1 MVSYLSRASETIRT
15 VDCRAKCQR
24 GNRTYTWNSHQ
35 ATADLLR
42 TDNVENLL
50 GQTGEFTQHR
60 GEDRQQRFDE
70 RHYQGVGA
78 GQFADAIGKVG
89 SGRRP
94 ELNASFPQDRPH
106 DVLDRAHLVE
116 NRAAGDQKRTPNPT
130 LPAFDMHLPVP
141 ASPHD
146 LRESPGI

>member
-1 MVSYLSRASETIRT
+1 MGGLIERCAVEFIAAAADLALDVRFTRLVTRWREAKMGPYLSRASETIRT

-42 TDNVENLL
+42 THNVENLL

-94 ELNASFPQDRPH
+94 ELDASC
-106 DVLDRAHLVE
+106 
-116 NRAAGDQKRTPNPT
+116 
-130 LPAFDMHLPVP
+130 
-141 ASPHD
+141 
-146 LRESPGI
+146 